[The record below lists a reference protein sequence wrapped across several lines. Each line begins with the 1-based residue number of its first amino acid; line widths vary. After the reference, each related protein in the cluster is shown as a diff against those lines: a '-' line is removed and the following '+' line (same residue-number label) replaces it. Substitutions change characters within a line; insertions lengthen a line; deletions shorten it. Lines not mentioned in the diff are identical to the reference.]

1 MKKGTVLDTTYA
13 FNTHNIC
20 PDTGDIYNLSV
31 TIEVSEFIS
40 VDDLLAEIKR
50 LTAKP
55 TRRPVF
61 TKSLG
66 EFCQTRCGRGSIKS
80 RWSDFDGAVTDL
92 LISCTYAWSETA

>member
-1 MKKGTVLDTTYA
+1 MGKGIVLDTTYA

-31 TIEVSEFIS
+31 AIQVSEFIS

-50 LTAKP
+50 LTAEP

-66 EFCQTRCGRGSIKS
+66 EFCQTRCGQGSIKS
-80 RWSDFDGAVTDL
+80 SWSDFDGAVSDL
-92 LISCTYAWSETA
+92 QISCTYAWSEMA